1 MTHENQKIARIA
13 NALLEYFLSNDAKGL
28 TLSISEDTKSAYI
41 SLEISDITLSS
52 HESEE
57 LIEHLYMERQE
68 EMEEYYWHL
77 LGNDSET
84 EEISLI
90 GMMVDDAQ
98 VQVLS
103 PSLSVEL
110 TRYYV

>member
-1 MTHENQKIARIA
+1 MTNENQKIAKIV
-13 NALLEYFLSNDAKGL
+13 NALIEYFLSHQAKGIN
-28 TLSISEDTKSAYI
+28 LSIQETKDGTTIRLSMDEVHLSEKALD
-41 SLEISDITLSS
+41 
-52 HESEE
+52 E
-57 LIEHLYMERQE
+57 LKHYLYMERQE

>member
-77 LGNDSET
+77 LGNESET

-90 GMMVDDAQ
+90 GMMVDEAT
-98 VQVLS
+98 VQYNYPVMKIDL
-103 PSLSVEL
+103 V
-110 TRYYV
+110 RHF